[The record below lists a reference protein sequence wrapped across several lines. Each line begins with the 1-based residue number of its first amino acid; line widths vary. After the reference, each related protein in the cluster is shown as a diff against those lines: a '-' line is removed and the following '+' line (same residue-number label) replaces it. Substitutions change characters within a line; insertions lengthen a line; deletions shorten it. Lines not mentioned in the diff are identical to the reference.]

1 MKVTPVFLWPNIL
14 KRIVLIEGMVV
25 ANTETLWGYRMIS
38 LETKRLKLRKFASDD
53 WKDLYEYLSNEEVV
67 RYEPYSTFSEEDCR
81 NEALKRS
88 QQDYFWAVCLKE
100 NNKLIG
106 NIYFKQQDPKEFM
119 TWELGYVF
127 NPQYYGQGYAT
138 ESCREV
144 IDYAI
149 QNHKARRIVAMCNPE
164 NKSSWKLLERLK
176 MRREGHL
183 IKNIY
188 FKCDELGRPI
198 WNNTYEYAILSEE
211 WQR

>member
-1 MKVTPVFLWPNIL
+1 MIYIETIRLIL
-14 KRIVLIEGMVV
+14 RRFK
-25 ANTETLWGYRMIS
+25 W
-38 LETKRLKLRKFASDD
+38 DD
-53 WKDLYEYLSNEEVV
+53 WKDLYEYLSKEEVV
-67 RYEPYSTFSEEDCR
+67 RYEPYGTLSKEDCR

-88 QQDYFWAVCLKE
+88 QQDCFWAVCLKE

-106 NIYFKQQDPKEFM
+106 NVYFKQQDPKELM

-138 ESCREV
+138 ESCMKV

-149 QNHKARRIVAMCNPE
+149 QNLNVRRIIAMCNPE

-188 FKCDELGRPI
+188 FKCDEQGKPV
-198 WNNTYEYAILSEE
+198 WNDTYEYAVLSEE
-211 WQR
+211 WHRDTIE